1 MLRVFRACAFRFA
14 LTPSHGANVLSFAYE
29 KSQWRHDIVVAS
41 VSTAIGGILGILGT
55 LLGVILG

>member
-1 MLRVFRACAFRFA
+1 MNQY
-14 LTPSHGANVLSFAYE
+14 SGI
-29 KSQWRHDIVVAS
+29 DIVVAS

>member
-1 MLRVFRACAFRFA
+1 MNQYA
-14 LTPSHGANVLSFAYE
+14 GIE

-55 LLGVILG
+55 LLGIILG

>member
-1 MLRVFRACAFRFA
+1 MNQY
-14 LTPSHGANVLSFAYE
+14 SG
-29 KSQWRHDIVVAS
+29 IVAS